1 MIIASGFNRSQACRD
16 SEFSTCLEDQPLIV
30 QFAAKDPVEL
40 GMAAEKCLT
49 AVQAIDLNCGC
60 PQKWAVHDGIGA
72 ALSRQPQLVAEM
84 VAETRKRVHNFPLA
98 IKIRIL
104 PDLRQTID
112 LVQRAEKAGVSWITV
127 HGRTPAERHTPVH
140 YDAIAA
146 IKAVAKVPIVA
157 NGDIFRVA
165 DMERVVKETKVD
177 GVMLARGAL
186 ANPAVFGGLDVMP
199 LQCPVRVSH
208 PRAPPF
214 LLAPCCAAAD
224 RCCFLCGAQVDYLRY
239 ALEYGGLFKIHHHH
253 LACTPCLPIFTASDG
268 SRGCSRGACADMSF
282 SGFTRAEQREF
293 SGLSSLAGVIDF
305 FSRRGWWPSADSTA
319 TSSAGASGSKAAAAG
334 ASADGGVAASSSTA
348 GSETSSAGAG
358 AAGGAQGA
366 DQQTEKTGGSQTA

>member
-1 MIIASGFNRSQACRD
+1 MTDSAPSERKALKTADALPSEFSRTTILQEGDDHTRFLPRLLEQRLARDKQRMADQRSGDAKDQEERKGDSKDQKVAIYSPNFVRVCSPMVRYSKLPFRLLARQYGADIASTPMIIASGFNRSQACRD

-30 QFAAKDPVEL
+30 QFAANDPVEL

-49 AVQAIDLNCGC
+49 AVHAIDLNCGC
-60 PQKWAVHDGIGA
+60 PQKWAVHEGIGA

-186 ANPAVFGGLDVMP
+186 ANPAVFGGLDAMP
-199 LQCPVRVSH
+199 LQCPVCYQHSQCSQLPWLVQFAS
-208 PRAPPF
+208 
-214 LLAPCCAAAD
+214 CC
-224 RCCFLCGAQVDYLRY
+224 
-239 ALEYGGLFKIHHHH
+239 
-253 LACTPCLPIFTASDG
+253 
-268 SRGCSRGACADMSF
+268 
-282 SGFTRAEQREF
+282 
-293 SGLSSLAGVIDF
+293 
-305 FSRRGWWPSADSTA
+305 
-319 TSSAGASGSKAAAAG
+319 
-334 ASADGGVAASSSTA
+334 
-348 GSETSSAGAG
+348 
-358 AAGGAQGA
+358 
-366 DQQTEKTGGSQTA
+366 